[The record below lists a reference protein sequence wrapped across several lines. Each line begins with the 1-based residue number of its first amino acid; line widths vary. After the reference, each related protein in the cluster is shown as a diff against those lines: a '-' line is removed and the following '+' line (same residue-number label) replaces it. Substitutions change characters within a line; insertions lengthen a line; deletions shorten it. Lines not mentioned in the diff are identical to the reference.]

1 MKILFCGAAAFFIF
15 CGAAA
20 FFRAAEIF
28 FRKRRYPA

>member
-20 FFRAAEIF
+20 NFLFSATKLA
-28 FRKRRYPA
+28 